1 MGTALVWIVVSLAY
15 QVIILAVSRG
25 LQILDIKIEKVRKL
39 EKEAFFNM
47 NVRLIQE
54 GCLEFLICGLIN
66 LKFVSLN
73 QCDSYLARFHD

>member
-47 NVRLIQE
+47 NLRLIQE

-66 LKFVSLN
+66 LKFVSLKI
-73 QCDSYLARFHD
+73 SLIHI

>member
-15 QVIILAVSRG
+15 QVLILAVSRG
-25 LQILDIKIEKVRKL
+25 LKILDIKIEKINNL

-47 NVRLIQE
+47 NLRLIQE

-66 LKFVSLN
+66 LRFVSLN
-73 QCDSYLARFHD
+73 QSDLYVARFHD

>member
-1 MGTALVWIVVSLAY
+1 MGTATVWIVVSLAY

-25 LQILDIKIEKVRKL
+25 LQILDIKIEKVKKL

-47 NVRLIQE
+47 SLRLIQE

-66 LKFVSLN
+66 LRFVSLN
-73 QCDSYLARFHD
+73 QFD